1 LTVTAYDGLLA
12 LQTMEFRQV
21 RPGTGSI
28 RLEIGEIDCQYSRQS
43 SAGKQPSYLL
53 EHISY
58 G

>member
-1 LTVTAYDGLLA
+1 MTAYDGLLA